1 MDPVLLVILEKKL
14 SRFTLPEILSL
25 SALTGH
31 KCTLICLL
39 LPKKYDGKSEELSAN
54 ACP

>member
-1 MDPVLLVILEKKL
+1 MLLVILEKNL
-14 SRFTLPEILSL
+14 RRFTLSDILSL

-31 KCTLICLL
+31 KRPLIGLL
-39 LPKKYDGKSEELSAN
+39 LPKKFDGKSEELCAN

>member
-1 MDPVLLVILEKKL
+1 MDPVLLVILEKIL
-14 SRFTLPEILSL
+14 SRFTLPEILS
-25 SALTGH
+25 
-31 KCTLICLL
+31 L